1 MNRTNQ
7 YVVFALDEW
16 QIALRLAG
24 VDRVVWA
31 VGVTPLPQAPEIV
44 SGVINVQGRIMPVV
58 NLRRR
63 FGLAAREMDPG
74 DRFLIAH
81 TAQRTV
87 ALWVDEV
94 SGVIEP
100 AAEEVVRG
108 EEIVPGMGYV
118 EGVIKLPD
126 GMILIHDLERFLS
139 IEEEKRLGRVIEESE
154 V

>member
-1 MNRTNQ
+1 MDRGSQ

-16 QIALRLAG
+16 QVALRLAG

-31 VGVTPLPQAPEIV
+31 VGVTPLPEAPEIV

-81 TAQRTV
+81 TARRTV

-100 AAEEVVRG
+100 TAEEVVQAA
-108 EEIVPGMGYV
+108 EILPGMGYV

-126 GMILIHDLERFLS
+126 GVILIHDLERFLS
-139 IEEEKRLGRVIEESE
+139 MEEERMLEGAIKDAGV
-154 V
+154 